1 MTFPAARV
9 SDLHAC
15 NAPSIP
21 PPPVLPVPLP
31 IVPPCAV
38 TVLIGNL
45 PAARMG
51 DLTAAVPPH
60 PIAKGSATVLI
71 MNQPAARVMDIC
83 GCGGMII
90 PPCCPT
96 VLIGG

>member
-1 MTFPAARV
+1 MKFPAARV
-9 SDLHAC
+9 TDMHLC

-38 TVLIGNL
+38 KVVIGKM
-45 PAARMG
+45 PAARVG

-60 PIAKGSATVLI
+60 PIAKGSTSVLI
-71 MNQPAARVMDIC
+71 MKMPAARLMDLC
-83 GCGGMII
+83 GCGGMIA
-90 PPCCPT
+90 PPCFPK
-96 VLIGG
+96 VMIG